1 MKMLLKIIT
10 VPIALILDLLT
21 LIFIGLISCST
32 ILFRLASGVIAL
44 IAAAVLVTYSVKNGV
59 ILLTIAFLVSPMGLP
74 MLAVWA
80 LGKIQGISLALKR
93 I

>member
-10 VPIALILDLLT
+10 APVVLILDLFT
-21 LIFIGLISCST
+21 LIFTGLISCSA
-32 ILFRLASGVIAL
+32 ILFRLASGIIAL
-44 IAAAVLVTYSVKNGV
+44 IAVAVLVTYSIKNGL

-80 LGKIQGISLALKR
+80 LGKVQGLSLFLKR